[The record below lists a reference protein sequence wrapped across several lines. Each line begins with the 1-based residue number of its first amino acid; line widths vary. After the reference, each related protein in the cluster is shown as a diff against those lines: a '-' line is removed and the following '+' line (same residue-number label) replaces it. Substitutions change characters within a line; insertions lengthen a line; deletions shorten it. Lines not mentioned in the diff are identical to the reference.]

1 MFDDDKDYW
10 ENNKSFKKSN
20 GVVKSMKQLRESRME
35 NKMEKSI
42 IDMLKDGKC
51 KLVTKTTQI
60 CLLPQSDKSHSKEL
74 DVLHYIAFTLKSTD
88 EEFNFFSSA
97 DSMEKE
103 TIYYSFLSTASE
115 ASMNQMEWT
124 DKGTGSVNIDAYPEE
139 VQTTINNGL
148 NASRNIF
155 GKADSANCVFVSFE
169 EISDYVSIDF
179 QENTLKAKKEI
190 NDLIKKFSTGDGLV
204 DLGSFVD
211 RYWFKKHLLI
221 QGEKGVGKTFTVDQK
236 LNEHDVDYRFVA
248 GHEGIESIDL
258 LGYYIKD
265 EKGNLV
271 WLDGVLSEVF
281 RIAQDKPCAL
291 FIDEILRIPSRELNI
306 LVGALTPSS
315 KGTYRI
321 RTNRIVDV
329 IDGVGT
335 TELIEVK
342 MENLWCIGTTNVG
355 AGYQVDEIDDA
366 LSDRFRVVVKE
377 TSNAELES
385 ILLNCATKNK
395 ISHSVVSN
403 MITFYSQM
411 KDFVTSGELEK
422 SVNLRH
428 LCEVLEYS
436 QDDTEIKSYMMDL
449 INTWCSS
456 DTNGNPNKSE
466 KEIITKMLKRI
477 FK

>member
-1 MFDDDKDYW
+1 
-10 ENNKSFKKSN
+10 
-20 GVVKSMKQLRESRME
+20 
-35 NKMEKSI
+35 
-42 IDMLKDGKC
+42 
-51 KLVTKTTQI
+51 
-60 CLLPQSDKSHSKEL
+60 
-74 DVLHYIAFTLKSTD
+74 
-88 EEFNFFSSA
+88 
-97 DSMEKE
+97 
-103 TIYYSFLSTASE
+103 
-115 ASMNQMEWT
+115 
-124 DKGTGSVNIDAYPEE
+124 
-139 VQTTINNGL
+139 
-148 NASRNIF
+148 
-155 GKADSANCVFVSFE
+155 
-169 EISDYVSIDF
+169 
-179 QENTLKAKKEI
+179 
-190 NDLIKKFSTGDGLV
+190 
-204 DLGSFVD
+204 
-211 RYWFKKHLLI
+211 
-221 QGEKGVGKTFTVDQK
+221 
-236 LNEHDVDYRFVA
+236 
-248 GHEGIESIDL
+248 
-258 LGYYIKD
+258 
-265 EKGNLV
+265 
-271 WLDGVLSEVF
+271 
-281 RIAQDKPCAL
+281 
-291 FIDEILRIPSRELNI
+291 
-306 LVGALTPSS
+306 
-315 KGTYRI
+315 
-321 RTNRIVDV
+321 
-329 IDGVGT
+329 
-335 TELIEVK
+335 